1 MIRVFRKVTDAG
13 RYGDAMEMAT
23 KDFFGYVVKV
33 AANSRPDLRRGGKCY
48 EFKTGAGEV
57 EKLYH
62 SEQPYVMFIPV
73 PMYTETP
80 THMVAEDGT
89 PMVCI
94 TIDVERCEGFLF
106 ERETFL
112 RGMESIGAIR
122 AAKKGTDGIRRHC
135 IQTFWNHKK
144 NAPHGALLD
153 RILEWAYAE
162 SVATFED
169 WIHAD
174 KNDF

>member
-1 MIRVFRKVTDAG
+1 MQAVMVTPWKWQQRTFSG
-13 RYGDAMEMAT
+13 T
-23 KDFFGYVVKV
+23 LWKWPPI
-33 AANSRPDLRRGGKCY
+33 AAPDLRRGGKCY

-73 PMYTETP
+73 PMYSEVP
-80 THMVAEDGT
+80 AGFSDDGT
-89 PMVCI
+89 PLVSI

-112 RGMESIGAIR
+112 QGMESIGAIR

-144 NAPHGALLD
+144 SAPHGALLD
-153 RILEWAYAE
+153 RILELGYSE
-162 SVATFED
+162 SVADFAE

-174 KNDF
+174 KNDY

>member
-1 MIRVFRKVTDAG
+1 MLNVIRKVTDAG

-48 EFKTGAGEV
+48 EFKTGAGEI

-73 PMYTETP
+73 PMYNEIP
-80 THMVAEDGT
+80 AGFADDGT
-89 PMVCI
+89 PLVSI

-106 ERETFL
+106 EREAFL
-112 RGMESIGAIR
+112 QGMESIGAIR

-153 RILEWAYAE
+153 RILELGYSE
-162 SVATFED
+162 SVADFAE

-174 KNDF
+174 KNDY

>member
-1 MIRVFRKVTDAG
+1 MLNVIRKVTDSG

-73 PMYTETP
+73 PVYKEVP
-80 THMVAEDGT
+80 AGFADDGT
-89 PMVCI
+89 PLVSI

-106 ERETFL
+106 ERKVFL
-112 RGMESIGAIR
+112 QGMESIGAIR

-153 RILEWAYAE
+153 RILEFGYSE
-162 SVATFED
+162 SVADFEQ
-169 WIHAD
+169 WLFAD
-174 KNDF
+174 KKDY